1 MKSSFLLVPCA
12 LVLVF
17 GALAS
22 ACSDEGEGGA
32 TSADSGT
39 TDAAAD
45 GSGPADGAHQGH
57 DAGSGDDA
65 GPPPIRCTDEELAAN
80 DRTDG
85 GALEIKFLLAANPKQ
100 YENNCATVKVGAS
113 VTFSGS
119 FKQHPLQAAGGD
131 SPNPIPYTTEDQP
144 GNELV
149 VVMPAA
155 GTFGYECEFHPKQM
169 FGAIRVV
176 P

>member
-1 MKSSFLLVPCA
+1 MKATFVLPPCA
-12 LVLVF
+12 LVLVLA
-17 GALAS
+17 ALAS
-22 ACSDEGEGGA
+22 ACSDDDGVA
-32 TSADSGT
+32 SSADSG

-45 GSGPADGAHQGH
+45 GSGPADGGPEGH
-57 DAGSGDDA
+57 DSGGRIDA
-65 GPPPIRCTDEELAAN
+65 EPPPIRCTDEELAAN
-80 DRTDG
+80 DKTDG
-85 GALEIKFLLAANPKQ
+85 GALEIEFLLAANPKQ

-149 VVMPAA
+149 VVMPTA